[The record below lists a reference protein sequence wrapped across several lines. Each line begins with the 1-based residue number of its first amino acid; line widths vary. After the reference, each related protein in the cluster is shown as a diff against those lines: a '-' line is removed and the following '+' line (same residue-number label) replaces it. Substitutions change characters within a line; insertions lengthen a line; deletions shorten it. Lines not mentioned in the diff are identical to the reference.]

1 MPRTRAAFAR
11 SAADRDLHLHLGKA
25 ATAVRAAMDVCGR
38 ASRGRTSE
46 EMPYREQQKRLARA
60 EKLLND
66 IGHLDTLG
74 EEADLKGEARALCSW
89 LESRERT
96 SQVVRPSRR
105 GTEYQQRLHQVLGF
119 LAGNDAP
126 AEEEPTQ
133 KPEPEGPPDLS
144 GVNPNEMLW
153 GRATELA
160 RQQGEG
166 ENDAY
171 IEAIFRRLVNGVT
184 DGEN

>member
-1 MPRTRAAFAR
+1 
-11 SAADRDLHLHLGKA
+11 
-25 ATAVRAAMDVCGR
+25 MDVCGR
-38 ASRGRTSE
+38 ASRGHDSGET
-46 EMPYREQQKRLARA
+46 PYREQQKRLARA
-60 EKLLND
+60 EKLLYD
-66 IGHLDTLG
+66 IGHLDALG

-96 SQVVRPSRR
+96 AQVPRPSRR

-119 LAGNDAP
+119 LAGRDAP
-126 AEEEPTQ
+126 AEEEPTMK

>member
-1 MPRTRAAFAR
+1 M
-11 SAADRDLHLHLGKA
+11 G
-25 ATAVRAAMDVCGR
+25 VCGR
-38 ASRGRTSE
+38 ASRGRASE
-46 EMPYREQQKRLARA
+46 ETPYREQQKRLARA

-96 SQVVRPSRR
+96 SQVIRPSRR
-105 GTEYQQRLHQVLGF
+105 GTEYQQRLHRVLGF

-126 AEEEPTQ
+126 TEEEPPPQ
-133 KPEPEGPPDLS
+133 PEPKGPPDVS
-144 GVNPNEMLW
+144 EVNPNEMMW
-153 GRATELA
+153 ARATELA

-166 ENDAY
+166 GNDAY
-171 IEAIFRRLVNGVT
+171 IEAIFRRLVTGVT
-184 DGEN
+184 DG